1 MLRHGQATDAEVVK
15 VSRIAALGLGVLG
28 IVLGIAFKGQNI
40 AYLIVLPFT
49 ISSTVFFPV
58 LFLSMYWRRLTT
70 TGMVTGGWI
79 GLASAIVMLVV
90 GPTIWK
96 DIMGNPEALFPYK
109 YPALFSMSIAFVTM
123 IVVSLLDKSDRAKAE
138 LASFDDQFV
147 RSQTGLGAEGAVQH

>member
-1 MLRHGQATDAEVVK
+1 
-15 VSRIAALGLGVLG
+15 
-28 IVLGIAFKGQNI
+28 
-40 AYLIVLPFT
+40 VLPFT

-79 GLASAIVMLVV
+79 GLASAIVLLVV

>member
-1 MLRHGQATDAEVVK
+1 
-15 VSRIAALGLGVLG
+15 
-28 IVLGIAFKGQNI
+28 
-40 AYLIVLPFT
+40 
-49 ISSTVFFPV
+49 
-58 LFLSMYWRRLTT
+58 
-70 TGMVTGGWI
+70 
-79 GLASAIVMLVV
+79 MLVV